1 MGPTAL
7 LLLRRKACWGLFRPK
22 NPTASAGCEPANLG
36 TKGQH
41 ATSRPPKPLSYTLVL
56 LLNYSKT
63 ECVCVAWWMCTVGQQ
78 HCNGSRP
85 TYIIIIII
93 IITIIIII
101 IIIINCNCHSLAV
114 FITLVQTKQIKI
126 IIHKRN
132 NTKTQH
138 KQYKTQQTQVHI
150 LTKYT

>member
-101 IIIINCNCHSLAV
+101 IIIINCNWVVTRWQCLLCMSAKMKMV
-114 FITLVQTKQIKI
+114 RTNMKMV
-126 IIHKRN
+126 
-132 NTKTQH
+132 NTKF
-138 KQYKTQQTQVHI
+138 KTGGYI
-150 LTKYT
+150 RSM